1 LERNG
6 AVADCAYRFADHAG
20 YLDAWFEMLGLTGNV
35 ILVLH
40 DWGSALGFHH
50 AYRYPE
56 HIRAIAYME
65 AIIQPRRWD
74 DFPQGRDRI
83 FRVLRSEQGER
94 LILDENFFVETVL
107 PRSIIR
113 HLSEAEMDAYRKAFL
128 RREAR
133 LPDVRTL

>member
-1 LERNG
+1 
-6 AVADCAYRFADHAG
+6 
-20 YLDAWFEMLGLTGNV
+20 MLGLTGNV

-113 HLSEAEMDAYRKAFL
+113 HLSEAEMDAYRKAFV